1 MKKNVSISN
10 AVIVLNQDF
19 SVVNIVSWRRAL
31 RLILKGKAEIVEESE
46 KIIKNFEGTFSFVVP
61 KIIKLVEYVKNVFKA
76 KVSYSK
82 LNVMIRD
89 NFRCLYCDSD
99 ENLTI
104 DHVIPLAKG
113 GKTTWENSATACK
126 TCNSLKRDRLLKDTN
141 LHLKHKPHA
150 PNHVEFLKNKI
161 KLFGPD
167 SLLKKDK

>member
-1 MKKNVSISN
+1 MKRNVSIPN
-10 AVIVLNQDF
+10 AVIVLNSDF
-19 SVVNIVSWRRAL
+19 TAVNIVSWKRAL
-31 RLILKGKAEIVEESE
+31 KLILKGRAEIIEESE
-46 KIIKNFEGTFSFVVP
+46 RVIQNFEGTFTFIVP
-61 KIIKLVEYVKNVFKA
+61 KIIKLLHYVKNVFRA

-89 NFRCLYCDSD
+89 SFKCLYCNSG

-113 GKTTWENSATACK
+113 GKTTWDNSATACK
-126 TCNSLKRDRLLKDTN
+126 SCNSLKRDKLLKDT
-141 LHLKHKPHA
+141 HMTLKAKPYA

-167 SLLKKDK
+167 SILKKNK